1 MASFVANGDPGCNN
15 KNWLTKAPT
24 AVGPSGDPAT
34 FNPTKL
40 DTDQWARVYAD
51 AGVKGAV
58 VTAKHGCGHLLW
70 PTKVTLD
77 SGAPYTYCVGKKDS
91 AIKQDVLALF
101 SASMTKANI
110 THVRAPLWLWL
121 WLMLWLMLWRWP
133 SVVRT
138 ASCNQAAAA
147 HRAST
152 RWMIHMMYISLA
164 IVAED

>member
-91 AIKQDVLALF
+91 AIKQVGLTFYNPPPIALQF
-101 SASMTKANI
+101 TSN
-110 THVRAPLWLWL
+110 
-121 WLMLWLMLWRWP
+121 
-133 SVVRT
+133 
-138 ASCNQAAAA
+138 
-147 HRAST
+147 
-152 RWMIHMMYISLA
+152 
-164 IVAED
+164 

>member
-110 THVRAPLWLWL
+110 THVRPPQALAQAQARAQPLL
-121 WLMLWLMLWRWP
+121 P
-133 SVVRT
+133 T
-138 ASCNQAAAA
+138 ASTKLLLLTGLLLLF
-147 HRAST
+147 HK
-152 RWMIHMMYISLA
+152 
-164 IVAED
+164 